1 MHSEKPNPPR
11 SIYSFATERATLIDA
26 IKVALLV
33 GAILNIINQGDAL
46 MGNGETQVHWP
57 KLILTFC
64 VPFCVSVYAAT
75 RAKIRRSESCD

>member
-1 MHSEKPNPPR
+1 MHSEKPNPPH

-33 GAILNIINQGDAL
+33 GAILNIVNQGD
-46 MGNGETQVHWP
+46 GETQIHWP

-75 RAKIRRSESCD
+75 RAKMRRSESCD